1 MNSIFFIIGII
12 FFTISIFI
20 VVLNKYKVKKILSS
34 ISSMIDKAISGS
46 FTEEHFNETKL
57 SQIENKLA
65 QYLLLSQ
72 RVSKNL
78 TYEKEKIKVLITD
91 ISHQT
96 KAPTSNIILYL
107 ELLQEEKLSESSSQ
121 YLHFIKSQT
130 QKLNFLLESLI
141 KISRLETGMISL
153 NSKKRDIMPM
163 IKRLVVEYSKT
174 AETKGLK
181 ITLEENKSDA
191 TFDEKWTEEAIGN
204 IIDNAIKYTEHG
216 SIKIRIKDYE
226 FFSCI
231 EIEDTGIGISENDQP
246 KIFSRFYRTE
256 QSGIKEGIGVGLY
269 LSRQILQQQGGYIK
283 VSSTLN
289 CGSVF
294 SVFVPK

>member
-1 MNSIFFIIGII
+1 MIGII
-12 FFTISIFI
+12 FFTFSIFI

-34 ISSMIDKAISGS
+34 ISNMIDKAITGS
-46 FTEEHFNETKL
+46 FTEGHFNETKL

-72 RVSKNL
+72 MVSKNL
-78 TYEKEKIKVLITD
+78 TYEKEKIKILITD

-96 KAPTSNIILYL
+96 KAPISNIILYS
-107 ELLQEEKLSESSSQ
+107 ELLQEEELSESSSQ
-121 YLHFIKSQT
+121 YLYFIKSQT
-130 QKLNFLLESLI
+130 QKLNFLIESLI

-163 IKRLVVEYSKT
+163 IKRIVDYYRKT
-174 AETKGLK
+174 AETKRLK
-181 ITLEENKSDA
+181 LTLEENKSDA

-269 LSRQILQQQGGYIK
+269 LSRQILHQQGGYIK

-289 CGSVF
+289 CGSIF
-294 SVFVPK
+294 SVFIPK

>member
-20 VVLNKYKVKKILSS
+20 VVLNKYKVKKILTS
-34 ISSMIDKAISGS
+34 ISNMIDTAITGS

-78 TYEKEKIKVLITD
+78 TYEKEKIKILITD

-96 KAPTSNIILYL
+96 KAPVSNIILYS

-130 QKLNFLLESLI
+130 KKLNFLLESLI

-256 QSGIKEGIGVGLY
+256 QSGIKDGIGVGLY
-269 LSRQILQQQGGYIK
+269 LSRQILHQQGGYIK

-294 SVFVPK
+294 SVFIPK

>member
-1 MNSIFFIIGII
+1 MNSIFCMIGII
-12 FFTISIFI
+12 FFTFSIFI

-34 ISSMIDKAISGS
+34 ISNMIDKAITGS
-46 FTEEHFNETKL
+46 FTEGHFNETKL

-72 RVSKNL
+72 MVSKNL
-78 TYEKEKIKVLITD
+78 TYEKEKIKILITD

-96 KAPTSNIILYL
+96 KAPISNIILYS
-107 ELLQEEKLSESSSQ
+107 ELLQEEELSESSSQ
-121 YLHFIKSQT
+121 YLYFIKSQT
-130 QKLNFLLESLI
+130 QKLNFLIESLI

-163 IKRLVVEYSKT
+163 IKRIVDYYRKT
-174 AETKGLK
+174 AETKRLK
-181 ITLEENKSDA
+181 LTLEENKSDA

-269 LSRQILQQQGGYIK
+269 LSRQILHQQGGYIK

-289 CGSVF
+289 CGSIF
-294 SVFVPK
+294 SVFIPK

>member
-20 VVLNKYKVKKILSS
+20 VVLNKYKVKKILTS
-34 ISSMIDKAISGS
+34 ISNMIDTAIIGS

-78 TYEKEKIKVLITD
+78 TYEKEKIKILITD

-96 KAPTSNIILYL
+96 KAPVSNIILYS

-130 QKLNFLLESLI
+130 KKLNFLLESLI

-226 FFSCI
+226 FFLCI

-256 QSGIKEGIGVGLY
+256 QSGIKDGIGVGLY
-269 LSRQILQQQGGYIK
+269 LSRQILHQQGGYIK

-294 SVFVPK
+294 SVFIPK